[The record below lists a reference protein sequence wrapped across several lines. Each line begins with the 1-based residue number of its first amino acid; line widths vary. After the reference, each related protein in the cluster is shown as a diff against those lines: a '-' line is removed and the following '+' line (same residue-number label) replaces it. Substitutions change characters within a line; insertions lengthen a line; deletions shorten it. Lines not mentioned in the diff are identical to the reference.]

1 VGESAQSDQAA
12 ALRAELAA
20 LGLPQRTPGH
30 RDTVMGAGSD
40 DLEAGRAWLAAL
52 APGGWSVPAWPAA
65 VGGRDATA
73 EDAAVIARELQRYAA
88 PDLYPFGVGLSLVS
102 AGVLAHG
109 SVEQQQ
115 RWLPAIASGAEI
127 WCQLFSEPDAGSDLA
142 SLSCRAVRDG
152 ETWRVTGQKVWSSR
166 AHYAQWGLLLARTD
180 PDAPKHAGITAFAVE
195 MDQPGVEVRPLVQMN
210 RDAHFNEVFLDDAVV
225 ADRDRIGGVGEGW
238 SVARTVLLHERGAIG
253 GGSAVSVERL
263 MGLAAT
269 RQRAGDGVVRDRLAA
284 LWASTAVARWT
295 RQRGSH
301 GSLAKL
307 ALTSNLV
314 ELGDAAMDLLGPS
327 GLVEAP
333 APASTDSGG
342 DSGDWPTLF
351 LTGPSFSI
359 RGGTDEIQRNIVGER
374 LLGLPRDP

>member
-1 VGESAQSDQAA
+1 VGEPAQSDQAA
-12 ALRAELAA
+12 AVRAELAA
-20 LGLPQRTPGH
+20 LGLPERTPGH

-40 DLEAGRAWLAAL
+40 DLDAGRAWLAAL
-52 APGGWSVPAWPAA
+52 APGGWSAPTWPTG
-65 VGGRDATA
+65 VGGRGATP
-73 EDAAVIARELQRYAA
+73 EEAALIARELQRYAA

-109 SVEQQQ
+109 SVAQQQ

-166 AHYAQWGLLLARTD
+166 AHYARWGILLARTD

-225 ADRDRIGGVGEGW
+225 VDGDRIGEVGEGW

-263 MGLAAT
+263 AGLAAS
-269 RQRAGDGVVRDRLAA
+269 RQRAGDPVVRDRLAA
-284 LWASTAVARWT
+284 LWSSTAVARWT

-301 GSLAKL
+301 GSLSKL
-307 ALTSNLV
+307 ALTANLT

-327 GLVEAP
+327 GLVEEP
-333 APASTDSGG
+333 TLASTETD
-342 DSGDWPTLF
+342 DTGDWPTLF

-374 LLGLPRDP
+374 LLGLPRDA